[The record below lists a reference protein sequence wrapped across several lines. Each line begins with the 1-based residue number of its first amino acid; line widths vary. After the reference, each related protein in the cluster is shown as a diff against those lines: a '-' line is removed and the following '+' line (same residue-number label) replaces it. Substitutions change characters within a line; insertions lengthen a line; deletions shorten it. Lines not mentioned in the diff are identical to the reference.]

1 MVSSMKIKRVLAC
14 AIMAVALAFGAV
26 ALSGCAN
33 EADQIKQ
40 QLAEELDQIKSLSE
54 DALAEIEGQVD
65 AETQEIFSE
74 VGITTNDLM
83 TAYLDGFDYSIGD
96 VTVDGDTATAQVTLT
111 AKTQA
116 DLTAAMN
123 AAVENIDYGELIAS
137 GDLTLIG
144 TTIIDSL
151 KATGP
156 RQLDPITITLSK
168 VDGQWVDDGSAEE
181 VVAAALLGTE

>member
-1 MVSSMKIKRVLAC
+1 MMSSMKIKRVVAC
-14 AIMAVALAFGAV
+14 AITAVALAFGAV

-40 QLAEELDQIKSLSE
+40 QLTEELDQIKNLSE
-54 DALAEIEGQVD
+54 DALAEIGGQVD

-74 VGITTNDLM
+74 VGITMDDLM

-123 AAVENIDYGELIAS
+123 AAVENMDYGELIAT

-144 TTIIDSL
+144 TTVIDSM

-156 RQLDPITITLSK
+156 RQLDPITITFSK
-168 VDGQWVDDGSAEE
+168 VDGQWVEDGSAEE
-181 VVAAALLGTE
+181 VVTAALMGGE